1 MNSNTF
7 LDKYT
12 RLAPQLFRVALR
24 IVGNEQDA
32 EDAVQDAFVRVW
44 EKHRQMDADFR
55 VEAYFH
61 TALRNVCLNQ
71 LRVRREGGDI
81 GEQESVPDESDR
93 TGQLPEPDPLLRRIF
108 NSLTPK
114 SQRVM
119 ALRHVGEYST
129 RDIAHITGESEV
141 NVRSI
146 LSRARKQMR
155 EAYLAARA
163 TSESNH
169 PKRETNP

>member
-1 MNSNTF
+1 MNSNAF

-32 EDAVQDAFVRVW
+32 EDAVQDTFIRVW
-44 EKHRQMDADFR
+44 EKHHQMDADFR

-71 LRVRREGGDI
+71 LRLRRESADI
-81 GEQESVPDESDR
+81 GEQVSVPDESDH
-93 TGQLPEPDPLLRRIF
+93 TGQLREPDSLLHRIF
-108 NSLTPK
+108 HSLTPK

-129 RDIAHITGESEV
+129 RDIAHLTGESEA

-155 EAYLAARA
+155 EAYLAA
-163 TSESNH
+163 H
-169 PKRETNP
+169 PMSDSSHQKKGTTP